1 MGWLTKNKTPKTSLF
16 GLAHNLKRDNAN
28 PEQIYKLLRQFHLE
42 ILQEYKD
49 GGVVEKVKI
58 IAMEDENTCH
68 HCLKTNGMI
77 LNLDTAI
84 KEMPVPHRDC
94 VNLNDGDD
102 AGFICRCRYLP
113 EID

>member
-16 GLAHNLKRDNAN
+16 GLSQNLKHDNAD

-42 ILQEYKD
+42 RLQEYKD
-49 GGVVEKVKI
+49 GGVIEKVKI
-58 IAMEDENTCH
+58 LTMEDENTCH
-68 HCLKTNGMI
+68 HCQKTNGMI
-77 LNLDTAI
+77 FDLYTAI

-102 AGFICRCRYLP
+102 TGFICRCRYLP